1 MKLAVILALVSLL
14 GGSNVL
20 RAELLIYEMSFS
32 STGPRVN
39 YPNFLSG
46 VAVIDPHAGSFS
58 TILVLEDP
66 LTGIPFYTSS
76 LLSGSYFELLEEG
89 GGDIYAVM
97 QGNTSGDDLVE
108 SLSMQAVGETSRNVD
123 VGPGTSQR
131 VARRMRGFF
140 LANSTETVVTD
151 EDGNTD
157 VETGFAGSNR
167 VTARF
172 DGSSTREANERRL
185 DVNGAITVISQN
197 LEQRGIRPEPTPT
210 PTPSPTPSP
219 LPTPQV
225 QISAS

>member
-1 MKLAVILALVSLL
+1 MKLAVILVLASLL
-14 GGSNVL
+14 GGLNVL

-39 YPNFLSG
+39 HPNFLNG
-46 VAVIDPHAGSFS
+46 VAVIDSQAGSFS

-76 LLSGSYFELLEEG
+76 LLSGSYFELSEKG

-97 QGNTSGDDLVE
+97 QGNTGGDDLVE
-108 SLSMQAVGETSRNVD
+108 SVSMQAVGETSRNVD

-131 VARRMRGFF
+131 VARRMKGFF

-151 EDGNTD
+151 EDGKTHI
-157 VETGFAGSNR
+157 ETGFAGSNR

-172 DGSSTREANERRL
+172 DASSTREANKRRL
-185 DVNGAITVISQN
+185 DVDGAITVISQN
-197 LEQRGIRPEPTPT
+197 LEKRGIRPEPTPT
-210 PTPSPTPSP
+210 PAPPPGPSPTP
-219 LPTPQV
+219 V
-225 QISAS
+225 VGISIP

>member
-1 MKLAVILALVSLL
+1 MGCL
-14 GGSNVL
+14 GMVRG
-20 RAELLIYEMSFS
+20 ELLIYEMSFS
-32 STGPRVN
+32 GKGPRVN

-46 VAVIDPHAGSFS
+46 VAVIDSQAGNFS

-76 LLSGSYFELLEEG
+76 LLSGSYFELLEDG

-97 QGNTSGDDLVE
+97 EGDTGGDDLVE
-108 SLSMQAVGETSRNVD
+108 SVAMQAIGETSRNVD
-123 VGPGTSQR
+123 VGPGTSLR
-131 VARRMRGFF
+131 VARRMKGFF

-157 VETGFAGSNR
+157 VETGFAGSSR

-185 DVNGAITVISQN
+185 DSAGAIIAISQN
-197 LEQRGIRPEPTPT
+197 LERRGIRPEPTPS
-210 PTPSPTPSP
+210 PSPSPTPEVSITAP
-219 LPTPQV
+219 
-225 QISAS
+225 